1 MLAGLFEWIS
11 GEFAGVRNFRFW
23 AKSLGYSPCFWTW
36 RILASVG
43 NRSKPSWKDSYMVAN
58 GFLIACGTI
67 WMDFGWIRWGPNL
80 ADFEQKAW
88 AIAHAFE
95 HGGFWQVLEIA
106 RNFLKGL
113 LYTCKWISKSLRN
126 YLNGFLVNS
135 LGSEIGR
142 FWAKRLGY
150 SPCFWT
156 WRILAS
162 VENRSNLP
170 ERLLCACKWISK
182 CLRYFLNGFRVNS
195 LGCEIGRF
203 WAKSMGYSPCFW
215 TWRILASVGNR
226 SNLPE
231 STPIWFQ
238 MDF

>member
-1 MLAGLFEWIS
+1 MLLNMADFGKCWKSLQTFLKGLLYGCKWIS
-11 GEFAGVRNFRFW
+11 NCLRDYLNGFRVNSLGSELGGFW
-23 AKSLGYSPCFWTW
+23 AKSLGYSPWFWAKSLGYSPWFWTW

-106 RNFLKGL
+106 
-113 LYTCKWISKSLRN
+113 
-126 YLNGFLVNS
+126 
-135 LGSEIGR
+135 
-142 FWAKRLGY
+142 
-150 SPCFWT
+150 P
-156 WRILAS
+156 
-162 VENRSNLP
+162 NLP
-170 ERLLCACKWISK
+170 ER
-182 CLRYFLNGFRVNS
+182 
-195 LGCEIGRF
+195 
-203 WAKSMGYSPCFW
+203 
-215 TWRILASVGNR
+215 
-226 SNLPE
+226 
-231 STPIWFQ
+231 TPVWLQ